1 MNEEAKA
8 EKAIL
13 EKTDKKLDEI
23 IDFIFSKSQ
32 ENIVRKGAM
41 NSGHLLHS
49 GNVQR
54 AFLNKTITYSAP
66 YATYVEF
73 GTEPHMPPV
82 EPLEQWAQKK
92 LGEKGL
98 GWAIAKKIAKEGTE
112 PKPFLRDAIDQ
123 ARFKYARTGIL

>member
-8 EKAIL
+8 EQAIL

-82 EPLEQWAQKK
+82 EPLEQWGKRK
-92 LGEKGL
+92 FGKSGL
-98 GWAIAKKIAKEGTE
+98 GYPVAMKIKKQGT
-112 PKPFLRDAIDQ
+112 PPVRYLSR
-123 ARFKYARTGIL
+123 ARRKVLGV